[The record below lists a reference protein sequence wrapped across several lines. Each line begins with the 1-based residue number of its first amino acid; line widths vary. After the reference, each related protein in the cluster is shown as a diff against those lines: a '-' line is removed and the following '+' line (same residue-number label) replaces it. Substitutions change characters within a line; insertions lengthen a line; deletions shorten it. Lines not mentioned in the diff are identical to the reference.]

1 MIGNYED
8 LVANGFDADEILQN
22 YNKSLEQKEIEIN
35 ETVVQKEERNL
46 RRGESIRRLKTIT

>member
-46 RRGESIRRLKTIT
+46 RRGESIR